1 MSMYKIFSMLAACS
15 IFLMAT
21 TAVSHAAIIYV
32 PDTFKTINEAAK
44 NASPKDTIIVNSGS
58 YTENIVITKPLTIKS
73 SKGPDA
79 SVVHA
84 LIKSEPVFK
93 ISNVDKAAI
102 IGFTA
107 TGSEFAGIYLYNS
120 NNEQLLDNKTTGNKN
135 GIFLY
140 SSNNN
145 TVANNIADSN
155 EQYGIYL
162 ESSNAN
168 MLEKNSV
175 NSNKDR
181 GIFLNS
187 SSRNSITNNSV
198 NLNAWDGVFL
208 WSSHNNILKDNKIFR
223 NGYGI
228 VISDSNNNTL
238 TGNSTWSNIYI
249 ILPVVLIY
257 TGIIVYL
264 IQKNL
269 AQFICKE

>member
-1 MSMYKIFSMLAACS
+1 MYKIFSMLVACS
-15 IFLMAT
+15 AVFIVTAAT
-21 TAVSHAAIIYV
+21 PHAAIIYV
-32 PDTFKTINEAAK
+32 PDNFKTINEAVK

-58 YTENIVITKPLTIKS
+58 YTENIVIIAKPLTIKS
-73 SKGPDA
+73 SKGPDV

-93 ISNVDKAAI
+93 ISNVNEAAI

-107 TGSEFAGIYLYNS
+107 TGSEVAGIYLYNS
-120 NNEQLLDNKTTGNKN
+120 NNGQILDNKTKGNKN

-140 SSNNN
+140 SSDNN
-145 TVANNIADSN
+145 TVANNIANSN

-162 ESSNAN
+162 ESSNGN

-175 NSNKDR
+175 HSNKDR

-187 SSRNSITNNSV
+187 SSRNNMTNNSV

-208 WSSHNNILKDNKIFR
+208 WSSHNNILKDNKVFR
-223 NGYGI
+223 NRYGI
-228 VISDSNNNTL
+228 VLSDSDNNTL
-238 TGNSTWSNIYI
+238 TDNSTWSNIYI

-257 TGIIVYL
+257 IGIVVYL

-269 AQFICKE
+269 VRFLYKE